1 MLLKS
6 DLEKE
11 APDEMDIVR
20 EEEPADR
27 AASRQEDGRDNL
39 FVGGAKPRSPQAS
52 RMDARTGQRD
62 TDNSA
67 RLAGDSTR
75 TIPPSMR
82 APLGNSLRP
91 GPASAQGLPPH
102 ADRVK
107 RPVDA
112 MDGRR
117 LAEFWAAKQSERV
130 ARKVESSIAAT
141 PQLGAVHPNVIMR
154 LMQALMRILRL
165 LFEKLGVHERPND
178 QEKKDE
184 RGQEP
189 KANVRFHAAE
199 TAPPGPAEPA
209 PDAASRTQPA
219 EAVKANQESAELASK
234 QVEPSVDTHAETVTS
249 SPEVTPA
256 TTAADLVTAAFV
268 RASDDPQIRRRMD
281 EVGQSSSLQTAIYMA
296 AVVNDLRSMARLVQD
311 RLSAYGGAMNLRL
324 ARYQGHCQTF
334 GGHTAAAL
342 LLQNGVIQPRDISA
356 AFAEEV
362 KGITARHQPH
372 LDELNLLRL
381 AVTEAAREVYQCT
394 ADSPMRETLLT
405 EMDGSLTDLLGKDWR
420 KSLALERL
428 GAAPDEAEIAELV
441 QRVSD
446 APDVEDFYP
455 ASADQRGVLEFAHV
469 VSDSLQQGPDQSAP
483 GIDGSA
489 DSSPTS
495 PAEDLTSPPSME
507 AGITFNVPVDSEP
520 AASFDGAAPSLQFD
534 KDEAGSETMSRDEA
548 VAQFALL
555 EASSSTTCSGE
566 LAPAEAHEGYARER
580 G

>member
-6 DLEKE
+6 DLGKE

-20 EEEPADR
+20 EEEPADG
-27 AASRQEDGRDNL
+27 AASRQDDGRDNL
-39 FVGGAKPRSPQAS
+39 FVGGAKPRSPQTS
-52 RMDARTGQRD
+52 RMAARAGQRD
-62 TDNSA
+62 DNPA
-67 RLAGDSTR
+67 HLADDSTR
-75 TIPPSMR
+75 AIPPSR
-82 APLGNSLRP
+82 TAPLGSSLRP
-91 GPASAQGLPPH
+91 GPASAQGLPPL

-107 RPVDA
+107 RPADA
-112 MDGRR
+112 LDGRR

-165 LFEKLGVHERPND
+165 LFEKLGVHERPKD

-199 TAPPGPAEPA
+199 SAPSGPAEPA
-209 PDAASRTQPA
+209 RTDAASRTQPA
-219 EAVKANQESAELASK
+219 EAVKANQESVELASK
-234 QVEPSVDTHAETVTS
+234 QVEPSVPTAAETATS
-249 SPEVTPA
+249 SPEITPA

-281 EVGQSSSLQTAIYMA
+281 EVGQNSSLQTAIYMA

-324 ARYQGHCQTF
+324 ARYQVHCQTF

-394 ADSPMRETLLT
+394 ADSPIREQLLA

-446 APDVEDFYP
+446 APDVGDFYP
-455 ASADQRGVLEFAHV
+455 DSADQHDVPEFAHA

-483 GIDGSA
+483 RIDGSA
-489 DSSPTS
+489 DSSPSS
-495 PAEDLTSPPSME
+495 PGEDLTSPPSME
-507 AGITFNVPVDSEP
+507 AGITFNVDSEP
-520 AASFDGAAPSLQFD
+520 AASFDGAAPSLPVD
-534 KDEAGSETMSRDEA
+534 KDEAGSEAMSRDEA

-555 EASSSTTCSGE
+555 EANSSTTSSGE
-566 LAPAEAHEGYARER
+566 LAPVEAHEDYARER